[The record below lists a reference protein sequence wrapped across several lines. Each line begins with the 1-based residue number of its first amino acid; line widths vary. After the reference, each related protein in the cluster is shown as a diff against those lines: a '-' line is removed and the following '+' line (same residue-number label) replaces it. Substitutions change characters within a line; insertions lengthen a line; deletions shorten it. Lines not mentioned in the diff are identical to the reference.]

1 MLKVNYFSDRQF
13 ILRIKENDRSVLG
26 EIYVKYEKQVINY
39 IKSHGGDDFDAEDM
53 LQEAIIVLWQNV
65 NNGKFDLSSK
75 LNTYIVAVA
84 KNKWRAELRKRNK
97 TSNVDISDNTIDP
110 DDNQLEILLSEEK
123 ENNVRDALNMIKPIC
138 KQLLMMFYFEE
149 KNIEEI
155 TKILEFSN
163 TNVTKSKKYQCKKS
177 LESVMQKQ
185 QSQPERRI

>member
-1 MLKVNYFSDRQF
+1 MLKLNYFSDRQF

-185 QSQPERRI
+185 LSQPERRI

>member
-39 IKSHGGDDFDAEDM
+39 IKSHGGDNFDAEDM

>member
-1 MLKVNYFSDRQF
+1 MLKLNYFSDRQF

-39 IKSHGGDDFDAEDM
+39 IKSHGGDNFDAEDM